1 MTAQEVAQG
10 EPLTL
15 NEAAA
20 YLKVSVHTLHKWTS
34 RGTIP
39 FFKPNGRVLYFKRE
53 DLDAWVFRNRN
64 IPAYEMTGGAK

>member
-1 MTAQEVAQG
+1 MRKEEFTLQG
-10 EPLTL
+10 PLTL

-39 FFKPNGRVLYFKRE
+39 FFKPNGRVLYFSRA
-53 DLDAWVFRNRN
+53 DLDAWVYRNRN
-64 IPAYEMTGGAK
+64 VPAYEISGGGK